1 VVIATETETDKLVK
15 KFIVEKVKSLQYEK
29 NFKKT
34 CEFLNRE
41 NPIDCE
47 KYFEKMKKLFSIQ
60 ESDKIEEFTRVVS
73 TDTEEGKNILNSENG
88 EDYFK

>member
-1 VVIATETETDKLVK
+1 MK
-15 KFIVEKVKSLQYEK
+15 KFIEEKVKNLKYEK
-29 NFKKT
+29 NFKKI

-47 KYFEKMKKLFSIQ
+47 KYFEKMKKLFSMQ
-60 ESDKIEEFTRVVS
+60 KSESEEFTGIVS
-73 TDTEEGKNILNSENG
+73 TDTEDILNSENG